1 MFKTTGMKDGNWRKA
16 CDRCQ
21 QKKVA
26 CTWDMTRGDGAST
39 PAAKKAAKRAKP
51 IMINADDDEY
61 ETDPDADQVDDE
73 APLQFSIVNTVSS
86 LATELALIRE
96 TFLEFRK
103 TLTVGLERIMEMTH
117 KLAAIKEEHIAA
129 ARDERLIAALEQIAG
144 ALEFK
149 VRKVERAAIGI
160 V

>member
-1 MFKTTGMKDGNWRKA
+1 
-16 CDRCQ
+16 
-21 QKKVA
+21 
-26 CTWDMTRGDGAST
+26 MTRGDGAST
-39 PAAKKAAKRAKP
+39 PAAKKAAKRAKTTKKP

-73 APLQFSIVNTVSS
+73 APLQFATVNTVSL

-96 TFLEFRK
+96 TFLEFQK
-103 TLTVGLERIMEMTH
+103 TLTVGLERITEMTK

-149 VRKVERAAIGI
+149 ARKAERASMGI